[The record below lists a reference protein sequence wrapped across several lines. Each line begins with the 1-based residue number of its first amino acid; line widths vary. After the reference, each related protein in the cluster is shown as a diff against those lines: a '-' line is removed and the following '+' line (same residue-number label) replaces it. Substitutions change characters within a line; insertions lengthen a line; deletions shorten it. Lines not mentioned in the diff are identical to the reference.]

1 MRPALFATVAFAAL
15 AMSSLAI
22 AAPAASQA
30 HGIDYA
36 GIDHAVKPGDDFDGY
51 ANGAWRAATAIPADR
66 SETGTFDTVFKIA
79 EARNAD
85 IIQGAGKA
93 HAAPGSDPR
102 LIADYYAAFTDLPG
116 IERRGIAPL
125 APALARIAALK
136 DKAALSAM
144 LGGGMRADLDP
155 INDTS
160 LWSENLF
167 GLFVTQ
173 ALDDPGRIVP
183 YLLQGGLGLPDRDYY
198 LSDKPDMV
206 AIRTAY
212 KAYVA
217 RLLTLAKVDDAQA
230 RTERIFAL
238 ETKIAAAQADIVTTQ
253 DVHKA
258 NNPWRRADFAV
269 KAPGIDWDA
278 YFGAAGLD
286 RQQDLI
292 VWQPAALT
300 GLSALVASEPLR
312 TWQDWLIFHGINQK
326 TAVLPRALDDAHF
339 DFYGKTL
346 TGTPQQR
353 TRDKRGIAAT
363 SRALGDA
370 VGRIYAGRYFPAS
383 SKADIQTMV
392 KGILAAFDSRVAAL
406 TWMAPATRA
415 EARRKIETMRVGI
428 GYPETWRSYAG
439 LEIRADDPV
448 GNAERASVAEYRHQ
462 LAKIGQAP
470 DRGEWWMTPQ
480 TVNAVNLPLQNALN
494 FPAAILEAPYYDPKA
509 DAAVNYGAIGATI
522 GHEISHSFD
531 NTGADFDAEGRMA
544 NWWTPAD
551 LTHFEEAG
559 AALAAQYDAYRA
571 FPDLPLK
578 GKQELGENIAD
589 LAGLTA
595 ALEAYHASLGGKPAP
610 VIGGL
615 SGDQRFFLAFAQSWR
630 EKQRD
635 KALRNEVAT
644 DVHAPARLRAQTVRN
659 LDAWYPAFKVAPG
672 ETLYLAPEKRVRV
685 W

>member
-1 MRPALFATVAFAAL
+1 MRPLLLATVALAAL
-15 AMSSLAI
+15 AAMPVA
-22 AAPAASQA
+22 AAPATDQA
-30 HGIDYA
+30 YGIDYA
-36 GIDHAVKPGDDFDGY
+36 GIDHTVKPGDDFDRY
-51 ANGAWRAATAIPADR
+51 ANGAWRATAEIPADR
-66 SETGTFDTVFKIA
+66 SEAGTFLTVFKVA

-85 IIQGAGKA
+85 IIQN
-93 HAAPGSDPR
+93 AAKSNAAAGSDPR
-102 LIADYYAAFTDLPG
+102 LIADYYAAFTDTAG
-116 IERRGIAPL
+116 IERRGMTPMTATL
-125 APALARIAALK
+125 AGIAALK

-144 LGGGMRADLDP
+144 LGSAMRADLDP
-155 INDTS
+155 INATS

-173 ALDDPGRIVP
+173 ALEQPGHVVP

-212 KAYVA
+212 KSYIAN
-217 RLLTLAKVDDAQA
+217 LLTLAGVSDAQA
-230 RTERIFAL
+230 RADRIFAL
-238 ETKIAAAQADIVTTQ
+238 EMKIAAAQADIVTTQ

-258 NNPWRRADFAV
+258 NNPWKRGDFAA
-269 KAPGIDWDA
+269 KAPGIDWNA
-278 YFGAAGLD
+278 YFAAAGLGA
-286 RQQDLI
+286 QQDFI

-300 GLSALVASEPLR
+300 GLSALVGSEPLQA
-312 TWQDWLIFHGINQK
+312 WQDWLTFHRINQE
-326 TAVLPRALDDAHF
+326 TFVLPKALDDAHF

-353 TRDKRGIAAT
+353 TREKRGIAAT

-392 KGILAAFDSRVAAL
+392 KGILAAFDKRVAAL
-406 TWMAPATRA
+406 TWMAPATKA
-415 EARRKIETMRVGI
+415 EARRKIETMRIGI

-439 LEIRADDPV
+439 LEIKADDPI
-448 GNAERASVAEYRHQ
+448 GNDERAKLAEYHHQ
-462 LAKIGQAP
+462 LAKIGKP
-470 DRGEWWMTPQ
+470 VDRGEWWMTPQ
-480 TVNAVNLPLQNALN
+480 TVNAVNLPVQNALN

-509 DAAVNYGAIGATI
+509 DPAVNYGSIGATI

-531 NTGADFDAEGRMA
+531 NTGADFDAEGKLA

-551 LTHFEEAG
+551 LKHFEEAG
-559 AALAAQYDAYRA
+559 AALAAQYDAYQA
-571 FPDLPLK
+571 FPDLHLN

-595 ALEAYHASLGGKPAP
+595 SLEAYHASLGGKPAP

-615 SGDQRFFLAFAQSWR
+615 TGDQRFFLAFAQSWR

-635 KALRNEVAT
+635 KALRNEIAT
-644 DVHAPARLRAQTVRN
+644 DVHAPAQFRAQTVRN

-672 ETLYLAPEKRVRV
+672 ETLYLPPDKRVRV